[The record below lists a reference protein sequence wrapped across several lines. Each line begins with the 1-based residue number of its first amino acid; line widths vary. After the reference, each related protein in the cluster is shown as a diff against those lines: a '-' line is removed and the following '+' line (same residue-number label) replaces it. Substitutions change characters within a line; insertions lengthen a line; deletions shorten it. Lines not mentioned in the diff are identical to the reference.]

1 MSSIEEAVSEV
12 HECAHCHVVVERDDV
27 AVVNGVIVH
36 DDCIDDYADSLK
48 VACDDCG
55 ELCERDSLTT
65 TSRNEDVCVDC
76 IDNNYFECERCSDCT
91 HNDDGCNVTVHRG
104 EQLWCEGCAE
114 DDTFSCSQCCQLFSL
129 RSFHGNWINDETYCD
144 DCANNIGYLCEQ
156 CDEFFTH
163 DEEHEHI
170 IQSYGYKPSP
180 IFHPESITFSVQGD
194 GSYFNDASRGKIV
207 DADGVAIERA
217 SLAYYGI
224 ELETEH
230 PISRST
236 RDANAKAF
244 AQAISTDDAY
254 LKYDGSLNNGF
265 EIVSHPRSLDS
276 WREFAPEFGEVLREQ
291 ASVGV
296 RAWNTTTA
304 GLHVHVSRV
313 AFDGVS
319 HVSRFA
325 LLFANNDVE
334 FERVASRVSDYA
346 SFVLLR
352 HRGVVKKCAGKSYP
366 NHADAINLSWPQTV
380 EVRIFRPSLSINRV
394 IGSIEIVAS
403 ALEYTRNLTIK
414 DINLGALTFERYES
428 WVHGHDYPLASR
440 IIGGERFRLDNTLE
454 N

>member
-1 MSSIEEAVSEV
+1 MSSIEEAVPAV
-12 HECAHCHVVVERDDV
+12 PDCAHCHVVIESEQV
-27 AVVNGVIVH
+27 AVVNGVFVH
-36 DDCIDDYADSLK
+36 DDCIDDYGDSLK

-55 ELCERDSLTT
+55 ELCERDSLSLTN
-65 TSRNEDVCVDC
+65 RNEEVCTDC
-76 IDNNYFECERCSDCT
+76 IDYNYFACERCGDAS
-91 HNDDGCNVTVHRG
+91 HNDDGVPIHVLRS
-104 EQLWCEGCAE
+104 QQVWCESCAE
-114 DDTFSCSQCCQLFSL
+114 DSFSCDNCNDSFST
-129 RSFHGNWINDETYCD
+129 RYHSPNWIDDCNYCD
-144 DCANNIGYLCEQ
+144 ECLNEIGCLCEQ

-163 DEEHEHI
+163 DEEHEHV
-170 IQSYGYKPSP
+170 IQSYGYKPKA
-180 IFHPESITFSVQGD
+180 IFHPESVPFTILGD
-194 GSYFNDASRGKIV
+194 GSHLNDASRGKV
-207 DADGVAIERA
+207 LGHDGEAISRA

-230 PISRST
+230 PISRAT
-236 RDANAKAF
+236 RDANAKEF
-244 AQAISTDDAY
+244 SNRISTDDAY

-265 EIVSHPRSLDS
+265 EIVSHPRSLES
-276 WREFAPEFGEVLREQ
+276 WREFAPTFGEVLKDQ

-325 LLFANNDVE
+325 LLFAKNDVE
-334 FERVASRVSDYA
+334 FETVASRKSDYA
-346 SFVLLR
+346 SFQLLR
-352 HRGVVKKCAGKSYP
+352 HRGVVKKCAGTSYA
-366 NHADAINLSWPQTV
+366 NHSDAINLSWPHTV

-414 DINLGALTFERYES
+414 DINLGALTFERYS
-428 WVHGHDYPLASR
+428 TWVHGNDYPLASR